1 MDKIQGGSIANK
13 TGNELEVFINNRL
26 VREGY
31 VFVPKTRFIASQ
43 VLAQPIY
50 TRQFNLGE
58 TIYNTAWQCDFILYH
73 PIKHSNCLV
82 IESKWQQSGGSADEK
97 YPYTILNVRKQSV
110 YNVIIIID
118 GDGYKKGAL
127 QWLKDQVYGNL
138 KGVFSMSEFTTW
150 ANKQNI

>member
-1 MDKIQGGSIANK
+1 MNKTQGGSIANK

-43 VLAQPIY
+43 TLAQPIY
-50 TRQFNLGE
+50 TRQFNLGK
-58 TIYNTAWQCDFILYH
+58 TIYNTVWQCDFILYH
-73 PIKHSNCLV
+73 PAKHSNCFV
-82 IESKWQQSGGSADEK
+82 IESKWQQSSGSADEK
-97 YPYTILNVRKQSV
+97 YPYTTKILNIKSV
-110 YNVIIIID
+110 YDAIIIID

-127 QWLKDQVYGNL
+127 QWLKDQVHGNL

-150 ANKQNI
+150 TNKQNI

>member
-1 MDKIQGGSIANK
+1 MNKIQGGSIANK
-13 TGNELEVFINNRL
+13 TGNELEIFINNCL
-26 VREGY
+26 VRKGY

-50 TRQFNLGE
+50 TRQFSLGE
-58 TIYNTAWQCDFILYH
+58 TIYNTAWRDFILYH

-97 YPYTILNVRKQSV
+97 YSYTILNVRKQSV

-138 KGVFSMSEFTTW
+138 KGVFSMSEFITW